1 MGIPPLSAPRRIH
14 FRQRRPKASVVRP
27 FKTIFRSAF
36 VQNAICVM
44 VISYIRFVY
53 WTSSWRRINEEAPNS
68 LFESKTPFILAM
80 WHGRIVMLGKAW
92 RYGDAVTILASA
104 HRDGRVLAGI
114 QEGFGVSVVYGSTNK
129 GGAKALRRLVGVLKN
144 GGVVA
149 ITPDGPR
156 GPRMRAAAG
165 IVMLSR
171 LSKAPIIPVAF
182 ATSRRRILSSWDKL
196 LIPLPFS
203 RGVFIWGDVIQ
214 PPDSNEDAVM
224 ENKRQTLEIAIT
236 KLTAQ
241 ADQIMGQGAIEP
253 AIDSLPK
260 TTTPPS

>member
-1 MGIPPLSAPRRIH
+1 M
-14 FRQRRPKASVVRP
+14 RP

-36 VQNAICVM
+36 VQNALCLL

-53 WTSSWRRINEEAPNS
+53 WTSSWRRINEETPNS

-114 QEGFGVSVVYGSTNK
+114 QEGFGASVVYGSTNK
-129 GGAKALRRLVGVLKN
+129 GGANALRRLVGVLKQ

-203 RGVFIWGDVIQ
+203 RGVFMWGEPIQ
-214 PPDSNEDAVM
+214 PPETNDAEAM
-224 ENKRQTLEIAIT
+224 ESKRQALETAISQ
-236 KLTAQ
+236 LTVQ
-241 ADQIMGQGAIEP
+241 ADQIMGQGAMEPVMESAPEP
-253 AIDSLPK
+253 AD
-260 TTTPPS
+260 PPS

>member
-1 MGIPPLSAPRRIH
+1 M
-14 FRQRRPKASVVRP
+14 RP

-36 VQNAICVM
+36 VQNTVCIA

-53 WTSSWRRINEEAPNS
+53 WTSSWRRINEAAPNS

-92 RYGDAVTILASA
+92 RYGDAVTILASS

-129 GGAKALRRLVGVLKN
+129 GGANALRRLVGVLKK

-156 GPRMRAAAG
+156 GPRMRAAVG
-165 IVMLSR
+165 IITLSR
-171 LSKAPIIPVAF
+171 LSKTPIIPVAF

-203 RGVFIWGDVIQ
+203 RGVFIWGDPIQ
-214 PPDSNEDAVM
+214 PPDTNEANVM
-224 ENKRQTLEIAIT
+224 ENTRQALETAIT
-236 KLTAQ
+236 QLTVQ
-241 ADQIMGQGAIEP
+241 ADEIMGQGAIEP
-253 AIDSLPK
+253 AIESSPK
-260 TTTPPS
+260 TAPPPS